1 MRNNFIRKVFG
12 SFMSDEIVAA
22 LLESKSELKL
32 GGRSAKLQ
40 FCLAT

>member
-32 GGRSAKLQ
+32 GGGAQ
-40 FCLAT
+40 NYNFV